1 MKLFF
6 DTSALVKF
14 FHEEEG
20 TPEVTRLIIA
30 ETNEIWISE
39 LARLE
44 LISAFF
50 RRTRSGEITDDQLAR
65 ALAAFEEQTE
75 SFNCDSFGHA
85 TMQEAED
92 LLKQFGKSN
101 GLRTLDALQLGAFSL
116 IAEIDWVF
124 VSADN
129 NLCHVAEIQGYK
141 TMNPLRNASTQ

>member
-1 MKLFF
+1 M
-6 DTSALVKF
+6 KF

-20 TPEVTRLIIA
+20 TPEVTKLIIA

-50 RRTRSGEITDDQLAR
+50 RRARSGEITDDQLSK
-65 ALAAFEEQTE
+65 ALAAFDEQTE
-75 SFNCDSFGHA
+75 SFNCDPFGHA
-85 TMQEAED
+85 TMQEAET
-92 LLKQFGKSN
+92 LLKQFGKSD

-116 IAEIDWVF
+116 IAENDWVF

-129 NLCHVAEIQGYK
+129 SLCHVADIQGYK
-141 TMNPLRNASTQ
+141 TMNPLRKASIQ